1 MMLLSSDQMVDTNE
15 RRAPMGRQR
24 RGQGNGSAAVAL
36 AEARRE
42 AVAVAENERIKA
54 LAWGTEH
61 ESIVRPHLKPRTID
75 QIRWSRRLRMP
86 SVSWT
91 PPRRT

>member
-1 MMLLSSDQMVDTNE
+1 MS
-15 RRAPMGRQR
+15 RQR
-24 RGQGNGSAAVAL
+24 RGKGNGSAAVAL

-42 AVAVAENERIKA
+42 AVAVAEAERIKA

-61 ESIVRPHLKPRTID
+61 DSIVKPPLKPRTLD
-75 QIRWSRRLRMP
+75 QVRWSRRLRMP

-91 PPRRT
+91 PPRRA